1 MAERTS
7 ERRADNV
14 AVRDYTSSDLEGVLA
29 LVQELE
35 EEMREKFPDVSIK
48 PGGPEYQSRY
58 LKPGNKFK
66 TFVALEGGRVVGYL
80 MGWPVLGAPEV
91 DNMYDVLPATGHWK
105 PAEFYFH
112 ITFVTKPCRRRGIS
126 KKLHLAA
133 LKYAKEQ
140 GFKEVY
146 ACIAKWN
153 AQELSVIRALGFQE
167 KDLGYRYRF
176 SLKL

>member
-1 MAERTS
+1 MAES
-7 ERRADNV
+7 LV
-14 AVRDYTSSDLEGVLA
+14 IRDYRPQDLQGVLA
-29 LVQELE
+29 LVRELE
-35 EEMREKFPDVSIK
+35 AEMREKFPDVSIK
-48 PGGPEYQSRY
+48 PGGPDYQNRY

-66 TFVALEGGRVVGYL
+66 TFVALEEGKVVGYL

-91 DNMYDVLPATGHWK
+91 DNMYDVLPASKAWK

-133 LKYAKEQ
+133 LKYAREQ

-153 AQELSVIRALGFQE
+153 AQELGVIRSLGFQD

>member
-1 MAERTS
+1 MS
-7 ERRADNV
+7 
-14 AVRDYTSSDLEGVLA
+14 AVDVVIRDYRPQDLEGVLA

-35 EEMREKFPDVSIK
+35 AEMKEKFPDVSIK

-66 TFVALEGGRVVGYL
+66 TFVALEADKVVGYL

-91 DNMYDVLPATGHWK
+91 DNMYDVLPASKAWK

-133 LKYAKEQ
+133 LKYARQQ

-153 AQELSVIRALGFQE
+153 AQELSVIRSLGFQD

>member
-1 MAERTS
+1 MNA
-7 ERRADNV
+7 ADV
-14 AVRDYTSSDLEGVLA
+14 VIRDYRPQDLEGVLA

-35 EEMREKFPDVSIK
+35 AEMKEKFPDVSIK
-48 PGGPEYQSRY
+48 PGEPEYQNRY

-66 TFVALEGGRVVGYL
+66 TFVALEGDKVVGYM

-91 DNMYDVLPATGHWK
+91 DNMYDVLPASKAWK

-133 LKYAKEQ
+133 LKYARQQ

-153 AQELSVIRALGFQE
+153 AQELSVIRSLGFQD

>member
-1 MAERTS
+1 MTEKKGERQT
-7 ERRADNV
+7 ENV
-14 AVRDYTSSDLEGVLA
+14 IVRDYATPDLKGVLT

-35 EEMREKFPDVSIK
+35 AEMKDKFPDVSIK
-48 PGGPEYQSRY
+48 PGGPEYQNRY
-58 LKPGNKFK
+58 LQPGNKFK
-66 TFVALEGGRVVGYL
+66 TFIALEKGRVVGYL
-80 MGWPVLGAPEV
+80 MGWPVMGAPEV
-91 DNMYDVLPATGHWK
+91 DSMYDVLPPSGHWK

-112 ITFVTKPCRRRGIS
+112 ITFVTRPCRRRGIS

-153 AQELSVIRALGFQE
+153 AQELNVIRALGFQE

>member
-1 MAERTS
+1 MSMNA
-7 ERRADNV
+7 A
-14 AVRDYTSSDLEGVLA
+14 AVVIRDYRPQDLEGVLA

-35 EEMREKFPDVSIK
+35 AEMREKFSDVSIK
-48 PGGPEYQSRY
+48 PGGPEYENRY

-66 TFVALEGGRVVGYL
+66 TFVAVEGDKVVGYL

-91 DNMYDVLPATGHWK
+91 DNMYDVLPASKAWK

-133 LKYAKEQ
+133 LKYARQQ

-153 AQELSVIRALGFQE
+153 AQELSVIRSLGFQD

>member
-1 MAERTS
+1 MS
-7 ERRADNV
+7 ENLV
-14 AVRDYTSSDLEGVLA
+14 IRDYLPLDLKGVLA

-35 EEMREKFPDVSIK
+35 AEMKEKFPDVSIK

-66 TFVALEGGRVVGYL
+66 TFVALERGKVVGYL

-91 DNMYDVLPATGHWK
+91 DNMYDVLPASKAWK

-112 ITFVTKPCRRRGIS
+112 ITFVIKPCRRRGIS

-133 LKYAKEQ
+133 LKYAREQ

-153 AQELSVIRALGFQE
+153 AQELSVIRSLGFQA

>member
-1 MAERTS
+1 MNA
-7 ERRADNV
+7 AIV
-14 AVRDYTSSDLEGVLA
+14 VIRDYCPQDLKGVLA

-35 EEMREKFPDVSIK
+35 AEMKEKFSDVSIK
-48 PGGPEYQSRY
+48 PGGPEYQNRY

-66 TFVALEGGRVVGYL
+66 TFVALEEDKVVGYL

-91 DNMYDVLPATGHWK
+91 DNMYDVLPASKAWK

-112 ITFVTKPCRRRGIS
+112 ITFVSKPCRRRGIS

-133 LKYAKEQ
+133 LKYAREK
-140 GFKEVY
+140 GYKEVY